1 MMAATQNGS
10 DIMLKP
16 RCLGRLGRPGRAGG
30 TSVGR
35 GAPALA
41 VIAALAFAAG
51 LAGAPGG
58 AAAQSFRPFDEG
70 PHDKSFVAFRRKLIR
85 IVDAHD
91 LKALQRYFHK
101 NIRFG
106 FGGGIGRIE
115 AVKAMQ
121 GDPAR
126 WRALARVLRGGGRFQ
141 RTKWQCRSKKGTVPC
156 VLPGFIAP
164 YTYYA
169 MPPKGRDA
177 HEIMVITGSGVNV
190 RAAPNPK
197 ARVVARLS
205 HRIVTVPKKPS
216 TKRSESWVEI
226 ELPHGKRG
234 FVSRRYA
241 VSPIDYRAGFVK
253 EDGRW
258 QMTFFLAGD

>member
-1 MMAATQNGS
+1 MAATGNRS
-10 DIMLKP
+10 DIMLAP
-16 RCLGRLGRPGRAGG
+16 SRSARPGCPRID
-30 TSVGR
+30 R
-35 GAPALA
+35 RALA
-41 VIAALAFAAG
+41 LTVLAAIAASTG
-51 LAGAPGG
+51 TVGAPGG
-58 AAAQSFRPFDEG
+58 ALAQSFRPFDEG
-70 PHDKSFVAFRRKLIR
+70 PRDPSFAAFRRKLIR

-101 NIRFG
+101 NIRVSFG
-106 FGGGIGRIE
+106 SGNGRIE
-115 AVKAMQ
+115 AVKAMR
-121 GDPAR
+121 GDPGR
-126 WRALARVLRGGGRFQ
+126 WRALARILRGGGRFQ

-177 HEIMVITGSGVNV
+177 YEIMVITGSGVNV

-197 ARVVARLS
+197 AKVVARLS
-205 HRIVTVPKKPS
+205 YRIVTVPKKPS
-216 TKRSESWVEI
+216 TKRSKSWVEI